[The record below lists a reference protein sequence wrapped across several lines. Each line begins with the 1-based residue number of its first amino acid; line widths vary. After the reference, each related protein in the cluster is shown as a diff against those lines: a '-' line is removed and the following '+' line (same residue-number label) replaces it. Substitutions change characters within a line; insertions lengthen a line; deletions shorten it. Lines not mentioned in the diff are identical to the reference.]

1 MVGFFIACHHYKP
14 TGGQKMTM
22 MAAARHVPS
31 ETLRQA
37 REYIGRGWALIPFSP
52 TNKNPLFD
60 LLPPSEDGQGV
71 SWRPLAKDKATAET
85 VQGWIEVQ
93 PNLNLGVICGQAS
106 GIIIIDTDKPLKWP
120 MEYLTPVVKTRRGYH
135 YYLKTD
141 RPYRSVVIKSK
152 TGEAYGELRAEGNA
166 TIIPPSIHVETK
178 KPYEWICGLGID
190 EIPMQP
196 ISKNLLNALVK
207 LNPVLDE
214 IPLIE
219 ERKQIEA
226 SKNILSCFNAPKPFT
241 PGEDSGVISTI
252 PYVEYLRDPRVVI
265 SIMQEMDCDV
275 KALGQAF
282 SCPIHGPDEHP
293 SAALYLP
300 HDEGF
305 ISMRDFHTGEF
316 VPIPDLYA
324 AHVKGKYEPLGTG
337 ERALWWIRCL
347 VDHGYID
354 YPRILARPLPEEAPE
369 AAKELYK
376 GFVMLLGIRK
386 LYNADQEATP
396 FSWRFAAGWCGGLT
410 NYKIKQG
417 MAWLLG
423 KGFLHKVGTTSSRT
437 SLFALKPAREEVEP
451 SADEPNRR
459 DYTRTKT
466 ATEGR
471 GACKENGVKVY
482 ATNFKKKL
490 KMAHRKPGDGMNNPL
505 RL

>member
-1 MVGFFIACHHYKP
+1 M
-14 TGGQKMTM
+14 
-22 MAAARHVPS
+22 
-31 ETLRQA
+31 
-37 REYIGRGWALIPFSP
+37 
-52 TNKNPLFD
+52 
-60 LLPPSEDGQGV
+60 
-71 SWRPLAKDKATAET
+71 
-85 VQGWIEVQ
+85 
-93 PNLNLGVICGQAS
+93 
-106 GIIIIDTDKPLKWP
+106 
-120 MEYLTPVVKTRRGYH
+120 
-135 YYLKTD
+135 
-141 RPYRSVVIKSK
+141 
-152 TGEAYGELRAEGNA
+152 
-166 TIIPPSIHVETK
+166 
-178 KPYEWICGLGID
+178 
-190 EIPMQP
+190 
-196 ISKNLLNALVK
+196 
-207 LNPVLDE
+207 
-214 IPLIE
+214 
-219 ERKQIEA
+219 
-226 SKNILSCFNAPKPFT
+226 
-241 PGEDSGVISTI
+241 
-252 PYVEYLRDPRVVI
+252 
-265 SIMQEMDCDV
+265 
-275 KALGQAF
+275 
-282 SCPIHGPDEHP
+282 
-293 SAALYLP
+293 
-300 HDEGF
+300 
-305 ISMRDFHTGEF
+305 
-316 VPIPDLYA
+316 
-324 AHVKGKYEPLGTG
+324 
-337 ERALWWIRCL
+337 

>member
-1 MVGFFIACHHYKP
+1 
-14 TGGQKMTM
+14 MTM
-22 MAAARHVPS
+22 MAAVRHVPS

-190 EIPMQP
+190 EIPMQS
-196 ISKNLLNALVK
+196 ISKSLLNALVK

-214 IPLIE
+214 IPLTE

-226 SKNILSCFNAPKPFT
+226 SKNILSCFNAPKPFN

-252 PYVEYLRDPRVVI
+252 PYVEYLRDSRVVI
-265 SIMQEMDCDV
+265 SILQEMGCDV
-275 KALGQAF
+275 SELEQGF
-282 SCPIHGPDEHP
+282 SCPVHGPDENP

-324 AHVKGKYEPLGTG
+324 AHVKGNYEPLGAG

-347 VDHGYID
+347 VDYGYID
-354 YPRILARPLPEEAPE
+354 YPRILTRPLPDGAPE
-369 AAKELYK
+369 SAQILYL
-376 GFVMLLGIRK
+376 GFVRLLGIRK

-423 KGFLHKVGTTSSRT
+423 KGFLHKVGTTTSRT
-437 SLFALKPAREEVEP
+437 SLFALQPKREDSTEAEP
-451 SADEPNRR
+451 EAQQNDEDLTTKDRQPVSAGGVVPQLREHVAEGEP
-459 DYTRTKT
+459 
-466 ATEGR
+466 GR
-471 GACKENGVKVY
+471 S
-482 ATNFKKKL
+482 
-490 KMAHRKPGDGMNNPL
+490 DPL
-505 RL
+505 LE